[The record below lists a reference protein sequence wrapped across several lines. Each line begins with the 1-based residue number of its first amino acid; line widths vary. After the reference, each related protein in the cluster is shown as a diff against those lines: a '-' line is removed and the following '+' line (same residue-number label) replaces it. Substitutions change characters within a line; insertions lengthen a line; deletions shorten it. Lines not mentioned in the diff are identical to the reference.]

1 MEIKSLG
8 LALLIAGLGVNQS
21 LANQHQPI
29 NLREGSA
36 LRRGRE
42 EDRWLREDKLK
53 HLMVSAF
60 ITGIGYRLCSEG
72 FDLPA
77 QRSRAIASSLAFSLG
92 LGKELWDRTQ
102 KQESFSFKD
111 LGADLLGIGT
121 GLLLFT
127 TW

>member
-1 MEIKSLG
+1 VKIKPFLIIFTLASACLG
-8 LALLIAGLGVNQS
+8 LNESWACQHRAVNLGRALV
-21 LANQHQPI
+21 
-29 NLREGSA
+29 E
-36 LRRGRE
+36 RRK
-42 EDRWLREDKLK
+42 EDRWLGEDKLK

-60 ITGIGYRLCSEG
+60 ISGIGYRLCSEG
-72 FDLPA
+72 FDLPT
-77 QRSRAIASSLAFSLG
+77 QRSRAIASSLTFSLG

-102 KQESFSFKD
+102 KGESFSFKD